1 MRHTN
6 VVESGAPAASSGP
19 IVVGVKDGQLRV
31 WRRDAAGDWQEQVGV
46 DVSGLIAGLAPLSSA
61 QSGTRR
67 ATTETDAGP
76 PCDVV
81 IICRGTPK
89 LPPPDPAVKAVM
101 DKVGQLSD
109 EVCAS
114 MEAAIE

>member
-6 VVESGAPAASSGP
+6 VVESGAPAATSGP
-19 IVVGVKDGQLRV
+19 IVVGIKDGELRV
-31 WRRDAAGDWQEQVGV
+31 WRRDEAGNWQEQIGT
-46 DVSGLIAGLAPLSSA
+46 DVAALIAGLAPLSAA

-109 EVCAS
+109 ELTTK
-114 MEAAIE
+114 MEGAIE

>member
-1 MRHTN
+1 M
-6 VVESGAPAASSGP
+6 SGP
-19 IVVGVKDGQLRV
+19 IVVGIKDGELRV
-31 WRRDAAGDWQEQVGV
+31 WRRDGAGNWQEQIGT
-46 DVSGLIAGLAPLSSA
+46 DVAELIAALAPLSSA

-89 LPPPDPAVKAVM
+89 LPPPDPAVQGIM

-109 EVCAS
+109 EMCIK
-114 MEAAIE
+114 MEGAIE